1 MFASKYLPFLP
12 TEEELKTELER
23 EIRLLVERDSQEDR

>member
-12 TEEELKTELER
+12 SEEELVKELER
-23 EIRLLVERDSQEDR
+23 ERDLLAENNNE